1 MPGYW
6 DATIKSVYAVEQGT
20 ENTLGVVKPGGA
32 YDILADV
39 EVGGGLISFGGAK
52 YVLTVT
58 VRNQSTYQIVYT
70 DSATGTFPAQGGQ
83 QLPPTASQEIRVAVP
98 DTGTANEGDVL
109 DVIATFRLTSGV
121 FTNAT
126 SDTSPRF
133 VVSNPL

>member
-6 DATIKSVYAVEQGT
+6 DATIKSVYAVEQAT
-20 ENTLGVVKPGGA
+20 ENTLGVVNPGGA

-70 DSATGTFPAQGGQ
+70 DSATGTFSPQGG

-98 DTGTANEGDVL
+98 DTGTASEGDVL
-109 DVIATFRLTSGV
+109 DVIATFRLTSGA

-126 SDTSPRF
+126 TDTSPRF